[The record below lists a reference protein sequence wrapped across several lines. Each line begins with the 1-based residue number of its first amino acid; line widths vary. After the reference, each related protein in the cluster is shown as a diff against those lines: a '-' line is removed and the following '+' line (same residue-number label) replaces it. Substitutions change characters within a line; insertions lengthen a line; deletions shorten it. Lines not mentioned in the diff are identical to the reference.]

1 MLIIKYKILIWKLYN
16 KFNGFFI
23 RFIEKISLRILKY
36 LIIQGLYVLG
46 VNTIIY
52 YDIIELNESLE
63 ILLKFSLFIG
73 LSTASVY
80 HYYKFYDL
88 SWLKLKKKFK
98 KKEAVENSGD
108 NNSNN
113 IEIEP
118 NSNNIPI
125 DLGPR
130 PELLEP
136 VPVKE
141 EDFFQII
148 DIDSRKHFVDIC
160 GLSDPENAER
170 AYLFKAIL
178 LHFMVW
184 WFGE

>member
-1 MLIIKYKILIWKLYN
+1 MLIIKYKIKILIWKLYN

-36 LIIQGLYVLG
+36 LTIQGLYALG

-63 ILLKFSLFIG
+63 KLLKFSLFIG

-98 KKEAVENSGD
+98 KEEAVENSVD
-108 NNSNN
+108 
-113 IEIEP
+113 
-118 NSNNIPI
+118 NNIPI
-125 DLGPR
+125 DLGPS
-130 PELLEP
+130 PELLK
-136 VPVKE
+136 PVKKE
-141 EDFFQII
+141 VFFYIEDKDPRTHI
-148 DIDSRKHFVDIC
+148 VDIG
-160 GLSDPENAER
+160 GLNNPDNLER

-178 LHFMVW
+178 LNLIAW
-184 WFGE
+184 WIKNGG